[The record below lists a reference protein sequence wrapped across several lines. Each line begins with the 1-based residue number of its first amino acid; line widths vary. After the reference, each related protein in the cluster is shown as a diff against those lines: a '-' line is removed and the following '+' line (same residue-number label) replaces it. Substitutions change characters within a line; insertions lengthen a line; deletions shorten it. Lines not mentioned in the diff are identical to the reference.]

1 MSKERANSL
10 YPASMLTRR
19 SKVGI
24 VGAGF
29 VGTALAYA
37 CQIKGAAREI
47 ALFDINRAK
56 VEAEALDLA
65 HGIQFTPAASI
76 SGSDDVEVLRDSD
89 VIVITAGPQ
98 QKPGQSRLDMV
109 QAMANI
115 MNSILPKVLNV
126 APDAIYIL
134 VSNPVDIAT
143 YMALKMSGLPSHQV
157 FGSGTVLDTSR
168 MRYLISQETG
178 VAVQN
183 VHAYIAGEHGD
194 SEVPLWSSA
203 EIGNVP
209 LSRWGATIN
218 GGIFDDKLR
227 KRISKDVVES
237 AYRIIDGK
245 GVTNFAIGLAVTNI
259 ISAVMRDEDR
269 VLTVSSLLDNWN
281 GISGVCM
288 AAPTLVGRS
297 GVGRVL
303 DPPITLDERDAL
315 TRSAEKLAEVAKT
328 VGL

>member
-1 MSKERANSL
+1 M
-10 YPASMLTRR
+10 
-19 SKVGI
+19 
-24 VGAGF
+24 
-29 VGTALAYA
+29 
-37 CQIKGAAREI
+37 
-47 ALFDINRAK
+47 
-56 VEAEALDLA
+56 
-65 HGIQFTPAASI
+65 
-76 SGSDDVEVLRDSD
+76 
-89 VIVITAGPQ
+89 
-98 QKPGQSRLDMV
+98 
-109 QAMANI
+109 
-115 MNSILPKVLNV
+115 
-126 APDAIYIL
+126 
-134 VSNPVDIAT
+134 
-143 YMALKMSGLPSHQV
+143 
-157 FGSGTVLDTSR
+157 LDTSR

-209 LSRWGATIN
+209 LSRWGATVN
-218 GGIFDDKLR
+218 GGIFDDKL
-227 KRISKDVVES
+227 KQRISKDVVES

-245 GVTNFAIGLAVTNI
+245 GVTNFAIGLSVTNI